1 MTNLRLRQTFRIPD
15 RFGFTLIELLVVI
28 AIIAIL
34 AAMLLPALARAKV
47 KAQATMCMNNS
58 RQLMLG
64 WLQYAN
70 DNDDR
75 LVNNFDIPNVQSE
88 AKNKTFRSWANNFV
102 NWSTFD
108 PLGTVNTN
116 YDGILLAPFF
126 KYTGS
131 MAVYK
136 CPSDNYLS
144 ALQRRAGYPL
154 TARPRSYSMNCFF
167 GATTPTWNSSA
178 NGFYPTYRQFLK
190 LSFMHNPSNL
200 YVTLEE
206 HPDSI
211 NDGFF
216 QNDSSPKIAQYNDL
230 PGSNHAGSCG
240 FGFADG
246 HSEVHKWKNTGI
258 TIQPVRYVTTISAAA
273 FSTDPSGT
281 AYQDGQ
287 WLASHS
293 GELR

>member
-1 MTNLRLRQTFRIPD
+1 MTNLRLRQTFRIPA

-34 AAMLLPALARAKV
+34 AAMLLPALAKAKV

-75 LVNNFDIPNVQSE
+75 LVNNFDIADVQSE
-88 AKNKTFRSWANNFV
+88 AKNKTFRSWANDFI
-102 NWSTFD
+102 NWGVVD
-108 PLGTVNTN
+108 NLGTSDTN
-116 YDGILLAPFF
+116 YDGITMAPFY
-126 KYTGS
+126 KYTAS

-144 ALQRRAGYPL
+144 GLQRRAGFPL
-154 TARPRSYSMNCFF
+154 TARARSYSMNCFF
-167 GATTPTWNSSA
+167 GATNPAWNSGA
-178 NGFYPTYRQFLK
+178 NEFHTAYRQFLK

-211 NDGFF
+211 NDGYFD
-216 QNDSSPKIAQYNDL
+216 NDSSPKINTYNDL
-230 PGSNHAGSCG
+230 PGSNHAGACG

-258 TIQPVRYVTTISAAA
+258 TIQPVRYGSFYGAL
-273 FSTDPSGT
+273 FSTDPTGT
-281 AYQDGQ
+281 AYQDGW

-293 GELR
+293 SELR